1 MNDRNRTDES
11 TMALKERLRNK
22 LAAQFESI
30 HRRRRS
36 RLRFAARA
44 GVMSALAAIVVAAIW
59 WNPVQRENRNEPGG
73 KLATAVSPEIRNG
86 SEDSITV
93 KPSVNQYSSMTVEFL
108 SDADVEK
115 LLAEQQS
122 DWFIAKVNGEVR
134 AFNAGAKN

>member
-36 RLRFAARA
+36 RLRA
-44 GVMSALAAIVVAAIW
+44 GVVSLLVGFVVAATW
-59 WNPVQRENRNEPGG
+59 WNSSQQENRDTPSGE
-73 KLATAVSPEIRNG
+73 LARAVSPEIGNG
-86 SEDSITV
+86 SNDVNVIQPV
-93 KPSVNQYSSMTVEFL
+93 ANQYSSMTVEFL

-122 DWFIAKVNGEVR
+122 DWFIAKVNGEIR